1 MKRKERGTR
10 MKKFIILILTSIFL
24 CGCSMQSDDSE
35 KINDLEFTVIGE
47 DEIPEAL
54 LSQVQEK
61 KQEEMKLTYSDE
73 ENTYIV
79 RGYGVQQSGGYSI
92 SVDELYLTEN
102 AIVVKTS
109 LLGPSAAEQ
118 VDNTESTPFVI
129 IKMELSDKN
138 VVFE

>member
-1 MKRKERGTR
+1 
-10 MKKFIILILTSIFL
+10 MKKFIILILASVFL
-24 CGCSMQSDDSE
+24 CGCSVQSDDSE
-35 KINDLEFTVIGE
+35 KIKDLEFTVIGE
-47 DEIPEAL
+47 DEIPEEL

-92 SVDELYLTEN
+92 SADELYLTEN
-102 AIVVKTS
+102 AIVIKTS
-109 LLGPSAAEQ
+109 LIGPSAAEQ

-129 IKMELSDKN
+129 IKTELSDKN